1 MDCYRIGVLEV
12 DKPKRIISHYY
23 NYKVDY
29 QQSLINARFEIEWHN
44 KLINNQLVT
53 LFASFYNFV
62 EIEKYYPELMNDYLM
77 KLQH

>member
-1 MDCYRIGVLEV
+1 VDCYRIGVLEV